1 MLQLSR
7 TLRLAFGTVAFML
20 LGATAAWA
28 PGSITL
34 DEVLDQLK
42 DNEKLGGEINA
53 ELKAQN
59 LSAENIICVG
69 ARFGGHWVELGGAR
83 SIPYECEIGK
93 KKLNIDGTLR
103 LYDQQGAEI
112 DMSDEKAPERAFD
125 YKQSDLT
132 WTWQ

>member
-1 MLQLSR
+1 MFQLQR
-7 TLRLAFGTVAFML
+7 ALRVTFGTMAFML

-42 DNEKLGGEINA
+42 DTEKLVAEINA

-69 ARFGGHWVELGGAR
+69 ARFGGHWIELGGAR

-93 KKLNIDGTLR
+93 KKLNIDGTLV
-103 LYDQQGAEI
+103 LYDQQGNEI

-125 YKQSDLT
+125 YKQTDLT

>member
-42 DNEKLGGEINA
+42 DNEKLVGEINA

-93 KKLNIDGTLR
+93 KRLNIDGTLR

-112 DMSDEKAPERAFD
+112 DMSDEKAPDRAFD

>member
-1 MLQLSR
+1 MFQLQR
-7 TLRLAFGTVAFML
+7 ALRVTFGTMAFML

-42 DNEKLGGEINA
+42 DTEKLVAEINA

-59 LSAENIICVG
+59 LSAENTICVG
-69 ARFGGHWVELGGAR
+69 ARFGGHWIELGGAR

-93 KKLNIDGTLR
+93 KKLNIDGTLV
-103 LYDQQGAEI
+103 LYDQQGNEI

-125 YKQSDLT
+125 YKQTDLT

>member
-125 YKQSDLT
+125 YEQSDLT